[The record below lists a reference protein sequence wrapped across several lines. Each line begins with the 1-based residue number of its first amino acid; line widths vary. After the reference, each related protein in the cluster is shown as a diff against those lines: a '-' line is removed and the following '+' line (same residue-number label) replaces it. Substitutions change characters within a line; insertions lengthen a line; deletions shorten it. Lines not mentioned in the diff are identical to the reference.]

1 MAGLTSEGF
10 TPATLTEIQDRI
22 KANIDAVNP
31 GFDFSP
37 ESPDGQ
43 LVEIMSYELSQVWN
57 ELALVYKSYDPSQT
71 TGAALRNIG
80 LITGIAYG
88 SATRS
93 QATVQLTGTADTTV
107 PAGSIVA
114 DADGNQFTTSF
125 TALIPASV
133 QVVSPISGVI
143 PVPAGTITVIVSPI
157 PGWTA
162 VAQASDGQGG
172 ATAQTEPAF
181 RTVRNRTVLRNYT
194 SSTDTMQARLVA
206 LGIDPVSVVEN
217 DNPTGTL
224 PDGTPAN
231 QIHVTIGPVAL
242 ITDEEI
248 ALVILNTKPAG
259 ISTFGTTAVAVDDS
273 QGNSHT
279 INFTKAVAV
288 PIFMNI
294 EVTWLSDEFAGAQ
307 DSIIA
312 DLLTHVNN
320 LQVDEDVIQS
330 RLYGIITPYGEAQ
343 VNVLEIGLSAGTVA
357 AANVVID
364 TEQFATLDSA
374 NIVFTVV

>member
-1 MAGLTSEGF
+1 M
-10 TPATLTEIQDRI
+10 
-22 KANIDAVNP
+22 
-31 GFDFSP
+31 
-37 ESPDGQ
+37 
-43 LVEIMSYELSQVWN
+43 
-57 ELALVYKSYDPSQT
+57 
-71 TGAALRNIG
+71 
-80 LITGIAYG
+80 
-88 SATRS
+88 
-93 QATVQLTGTADTTV
+93 
-107 PAGSIVA
+107 
-114 DADGNQFTTSF
+114 
-125 TALIPASV
+125 
-133 QVVSPISGVI
+133 
-143 PVPAGTITVIVSPI
+143 
-157 PGWTA
+157 
-162 VAQASDGQGG
+162 
-172 ATAQTEPAF
+172 
-181 RTVRNRTVLRNYT
+181 
-194 SSTDTMQARLVA
+194 
-206 LGIDPVSVVEN
+206 
-217 DNPTGTL
+217 
-224 PDGTPAN
+224 
-231 QIHVTIGPVAL
+231 
-242 ITDEEI
+242 
-248 ALVILNTKPAG
+248 VILNTKPAG

-294 EVTWLSDEFAGAQ
+294 EVTWLSEEFAGAQ

>member
-157 PGWTA
+157 TGWTA

-172 ATAQTEPAF
+172 ATAQTEQAF
-181 RTVRNRTVLRNYT
+181 RNVRNRTVLRNYT
-194 SSTDTMQARLVA
+194 SSTDTMQAR
-206 LGIDPVSVVEN
+206 
-217 DNPTGTL
+217 
-224 PDGTPAN
+224 
-231 QIHVTIGPVAL
+231 
-242 ITDEEI
+242 
-248 ALVILNTKPAG
+248 
-259 ISTFGTTAVAVDDS
+259 
-273 QGNSHT
+273 
-279 INFTKAVAV
+279 
-288 PIFMNI
+288 
-294 EVTWLSDEFAGAQ
+294 
-307 DSIIA
+307 
-312 DLLTHVNN
+312 
-320 LQVDEDVIQS
+320 
-330 RLYGIITPYGEAQ
+330 
-343 VNVLEIGLSAGTVA
+343 
-357 AANVVID
+357 
-364 TEQFATLDSA
+364 
-374 NIVFTVV
+374 